1 MRSLVAAVVLAAAL
15 AVIAAAPAAARKYRP
30 PYGSD
35 SSSLLDNSNSY
46 WNEGSQ
52 APAQKPKQSL
62 GVYGSPLGEQGP
74 YGQQPSK
81 QCPSQYGSP
90 SYKQPKARRW

>member
-1 MRSLVAAVVLAAAL
+1 MRSLVAAIGL
-15 AVIAAAPAAARKYRP
+15 AVALVVILAAPATARKYRP
-30 PYGSD
+30 PYGSG

-62 GVYGSPLGEQGP
+62 GVYGEPLGVQGP

-81 QCPSQYGSP
+81 Q
-90 SYKQPKARRW
+90 